1 MADRGVRLFISCVS
15 DEFGAYRDALRH
27 ALTRPNVEVKI
38 QEDFQAPR
46 GDTLHML
53 GDYIEQCEAVVHFVG
68 DMAGSAP
75 AASSVDD
82 LLRRRPDVGV
92 RLALKGLGRH
102 ALETLTYTQWE
113 AWLTIG
119 LDKELLIVTPTPGVD
134 RGTGHVPSDVSLES
148 QARHLKRLKAIDRYP
163 IAFTSADNLVATI
176 LESAV
181 IETLD
186 KARVGPVKEKR
197 REPFGATTA
206 AIVSGLF
213 VLFIDRLLPL
223 EKFFGELPI
232 IVRLLLAVA
241 ASLFAWFAW
250 RYWDILSGA
259 GDAQGS
265 RERADYDALL
275 RELHAG
281 GTPAKVYRDWL
292 TNALDRIDVFFGDPG
307 RNDKSWVARVLG
319 LETPGARWTAP
330 AFDRCLLLALLYPF
344 VTIVG
349 VWIWSGHVGVAER
362 ALGLWK
368 TLADS
373 PLGLMRSA
381 YGLSLVAAVYAGRR
395 WLLAKRVLASLLW
408 AVACI
413 VAIAFALALAG
424 GGAVVLA
431 VGGAFA
437 FAGAGV
443 GAFAVVVAFGDAVA
457 GTVGDVLSGTVAG
470 VVPDAGAV
478 IFAFAVGLISAWSVE
493 TRRHGTFLSLF
504 FLAAVLA
511 AVPFV
516 SGSGGALAD
525 GYLPVER
532 TDERRMSSRP
542 VANVAAVVY

>member
-1 MADRGVRLFISCVS
+1 
-15 DEFGAYRDALRH
+15 
-27 ALTRPNVEVKI
+27 
-38 QEDFQAPR
+38 
-46 GDTLHML
+46 
-53 GDYIEQCEAVVHFVG
+53 VVV
-68 DMAGSAP
+68 
-75 AASSVDD
+75 
-82 LLRRRPDVGV
+82 
-92 RLALKGLGRH
+92 
-102 ALETLTYTQWE
+102 
-113 AWLTIG
+113 
-119 LDKELLIVTPTPGVD
+119 
-134 RGTGHVPSDVSLES
+134 
-148 QARHLKRLKAIDRYP
+148 
-163 IAFTSADNLVATI
+163 
-176 LESAV
+176 
-181 IETLD
+181 
-186 KARVGPVKEKR
+186 
-197 REPFGATTA
+197 
-206 AIVSGLF
+206 
-213 VLFIDRLLPL
+213 
-223 EKFFGELPI
+223 
-232 IVRLLLAVA
+232 
-241 ASLFAWFAW
+241 
-250 RYWDILSGA
+250 LSGA

-362 ALGLWK
+362 ALGLWE

-443 GAFAVVVAFGDAVA
+443 GAFAVAVAFGDAVA

-511 AVPFV
+511 AF
-516 SGSGGALAD
+516 SGGWFLSSSDTWPDQGAVLLIFGLLTLVNAPFDWFAIGLTRAL
-525 GYLPVER
+525 L
-532 TDERRMSSRP
+532 RRGLAP
-542 VANVAAVVY
+542 GGPGPFFYAAIDTIVAAHSSAMRVNERYNGAYTTRKSNDGQPHSPL